1 MNPLLE
7 SFLQEARENLS
18 FIDQNIENLGSG
30 DKELVNSVFRAA
42 HTLKGGSGIVG
53 FTSVKDITHHA
64 EDLLDMVR
72 DGKVE
77 PSDEV
82 IEALYNAFDEVMNL
96 IEAAE
101 DSEDVVEADG
111 DTVNSIVQVLCEQMG
126 RSTEKEA
133 WTLPISLV
141 QDSKT
146 IANLPM
152 GFLRDAK
159 LSLPLRSDDL
169 SEDNL
174 YDTRLYALVFDV
186 DESCMVYGNDP
197 AYTLSLLGDKV
208 KHVYSCM
215 SEDAAKSVLSGLD
228 DEEGLVLK
236 MQLVA
241 FVEAGYAEIEEA
253 LYNFMDELLF
263 LPLDV
268 VTLLGLSNGKA
279 QVLDVMKDLATSA
292 KKELV
297 WDNEFSR
304 QNLRPMIEDSL
315 DLIGEETLQYAQLSR
330 FLDLLDS
337 IKELPPLVSF
347 FDGLS
352 VGKIYDYD
360 TSTHQAQEEDAVSDE
375 IAETAEEVVLK
386 TEPDEKVVAGA
397 KMIIQQQLMQL
408 KASEDRS
415 LFERVKTILEKTAKL
430 FGVSMGDI
438 QNKSELISFAS
449 SLIGEEKGEVADL
462 SVSSATT
469 ASDKPDKVPEVK
481 EESKAVKEEKV
492 PAVQAKAEPVSE
504 QKAPV
509 KQSERSDT
517 PAAAEKAEKAETKRN
532 IIGKTVKIEQES
544 VDSLM
549 NIIGELLVAKNS
561 LPYLADGVH
570 KMNADGIKRAI
581 MEKYTFINRL
591 SEQLQDLI
599 MSMRMLP
606 ISYVFDRYPKLVRDI
621 TKQLDKKVR
630 LTMDGGETKLDKN
643 IIEMMADPMIH
654 IMRNSLD
661 HGIELPAEREAKGK
675 SAEGNVNLKAY
686 AQSDKII
693 IEIKD
698 DGAGINIERVVQ
710 KVIDKGLMTPEQID
724 ALDDNGKAELVLLA
738 GLSTADTITE
748 FSGRGVGMDVVKKSI
763 EGFGGTISIRTV
775 KDVGTTITLAIPV
788 SLAVTSLLHVEMNS
802 VHYGLPMDAVQET
815 VKIDKDKIQS
825 LHNEPFIYL
834 RGEVIPLLFINS
846 MLNLKDL
853 KNKQLSIVVL
863 NIKGNSLAVV
873 VNELL
878 GQLDVV
884 QKPLEG
890 MLQGHPIFSGTALLG
905 NGQIIMMIDPVGL
918 LGICDQLQTPLKD
931 VS

>member
-72 DGKVE
+72 DGKIE

-101 DSEDVVEADG
+101 DSEDIVEADS
-111 DTVNSIVQVLCEQMG
+111 DTVKGIVQVLCDQMG
-126 RSTEKEA
+126 KSSEKEA
-133 WTLPISLV
+133 WTVPVTLV
-141 QDSKT
+141 KESRT
-146 IANLPM
+146 IANLPL
-152 GFLRDAK
+152 GFLRDLK
-159 LSLPLRSDDL
+159 LDLPVKSDVL
-169 SEDNL
+169 TEDNF

-228 DEEGLVLK
+228 DEEGLTLSL
-236 MQLVA
+236 QLVA

-253 LYNFMDELLF
+253 LYNFMEDLLF
-263 LPLDV
+263 LPLDIA
-268 VTLLGLSNGKA
+268 TLLSLSNGEA
-279 QVLDVMKDLATSA
+279 QVLDVMKDLAVNA
-292 KKELV
+292 KKELA

-304 QNLRPMIEDSL
+304 QNLRPLIEESL
-315 DLIGEETLQYAQLSR
+315 TLIGEETLQYAQLNR
-330 FLDLLDS
+330 FLDVLDS
-337 IKELPPLVSF
+337 AHELAPLAPF
-347 FDGLS
+347 FDGLC
-352 VGKIYDYD
+352 VGKVYDYD
-360 TSTHQAQEEDAVSDE
+360 MSTQESQEVENVDEVIVEEEPAVDSK
-375 IAETAEEVVLK
+375 VK
-386 TEPDEKVVAGA
+386 PDEKVLAGA
-397 KMIIQQQLMQL
+397 KMIVQQQLMQL
-408 KASEDRS
+408 EGSEDSS

-430 FGVSMGDI
+430 FGVNMGDI
-438 QNKSELISFAS
+438 QSKEELAAFAS
-449 SLIGEEKGEVADL
+449 SLITEEQDENELTSKSEENISNEGSEVVESIEEIKPFITEEIAA
-462 SVSSATT
+462 VRTEPEPAFEQSS
-469 ASDKPDKVPEVK
+469 PVK
-481 EESKAVKEEKV
+481 ENET
-492 PAVQAKAEPVSE
+492 QAKPV
-504 QKAPV
+504 V
-509 KQSERSDT
+509 
-517 PAAAEKAEKAETKRN
+517 AEKAETKRN

-698 DGAGINIERVVQ
+698 DGAGINVERVVQ
-710 KVIDKGLMTPEQID
+710 KVIDKGLMTAEQID

-763 EGFGGTISIRTV
+763 EGFGGTISIRTA

-815 VKIDKDKIQS
+815 VKIDKEKIQS

-834 RGEVIPLLFINS
+834 RGEVIPLLFIKS
-846 MLNLKDL
+846 MLNLEDL

-918 LGICDQLQTPLKD
+918 LSICDQLQTPLKD

>member
-30 DKELVNSVFRAA
+30 DAELVNSVFRAA

-53 FTSVKDITHHA
+53 FSSVKDITHHA

-101 DSEDVVEADG
+101 DTEDIVEADV
-111 DTVNSIVQVLCEQMG
+111 DTVNGIVQVLCDQMG
-126 RSTEKEA
+126 KSTEKEA
-133 WTLPISLV
+133 WTVPVNLV
-141 QDSKT
+141 QDSST
-146 IANLPM
+146 IVNLPLE
-152 GFLRDAK
+152 FLRDAK
-159 LSLPLRSDDL
+159 LTLPLKSEAFT
-169 SEDNL
+169 EDNF

-197 AYTLSLLGDKV
+197 AYTLSLLGEKV

-215 SEDAAKSVLSGLD
+215 SEDAARSVLSGLD
-228 DEEGLVLK
+228 DEEGLLLRT
-236 MQLVA
+236 QLIA
-241 FVEAGYAEIEEA
+241 FVEAGYVEIEEA
-253 LYNFMDELLF
+253 LYNFMDEILF
-263 LPLDV
+263 LPLDI
-268 VTLLGLSNGKA
+268 VTLLSLSRGEA
-279 QVLDVMKDLATSA
+279 HVLDVMIDLSANA
-292 KKELV
+292 KKELA

-304 QNLRPMIEDSL
+304 QNLRPLIEDSL
-315 DLIGEETLQYAQLSR
+315 TLIGEETLQYAQLSR

-337 IKELPPLVSF
+337 MQELAPLSGF

-352 VGKIYDYD
+352 VGKVYDYD
-360 TSTHQAQEEDAVSDE
+360 SNTTVTQE
-375 IAETAEEVVLK
+375 EEVVHEEIIEEDESVAVSV
-386 TEPDEKVVAGA
+386 EPDEKVLAGA
-397 KMIIQQQLMQL
+397 KMIVQQQLMQL
-408 KASEDRS
+408 EGSDDIS
-415 LFERVKTILEKTAKL
+415 MFERVKAMLEKTAKL
-430 FGVSMGDI
+430 FGVTMGDI
-438 QNKSELISFAS
+438 QNKNELIDFAL
-449 SLIGEEKGEVADL
+449 SLVDEKKEDTDDL
-462 SVSSATT
+462 AVSSDE
-469 ASDKPDKVPEVK
+469 SIL
-481 EESKAVKEEKV
+481 EESIEILEPEEE
-492 PAVQAKAEPVSE
+492 AEPVIADEIPVVQAEAEPVFE
-504 QKAPV
+504 QSPLMVDKEGPSKPV
-509 KQSERSDT
+509 V
-517 PAAAEKAEKAETKRN
+517 AEKADTKRN

-570 KMNADGIKRAI
+570 TMNADGIKRAI

-621 TKQLDKKVR
+621 TKQLDKKVK

-675 SAEGNVNLKAY
+675 SAEGNVSLKAY

-698 DGAGINIERVVQ
+698 DGAGINVERVVQ

-724 ALDDNGKAELVLLA
+724 ALDDNGRAELVLLA

-763 EGFGGTISIRTV
+763 EGFGGTISIRTG
-775 KDVGTTITLAIPV
+775 KDIGTTITLAIPV

-846 MLNLKDL
+846 MLNLEEL

-918 LGICDQLQTPLKD
+918 LGVCDQLQTPLKD